1 IPPRPNSRSI
11 SYPGIVGTVAGG
23 TDSRVS
29 SAPAKATSLAP
40 NPPTDPGKPAEAESS
55 GSRVEAAS
63 GPTPLSDRWGRVRPS
78 SGPGSVGAVR
88 VEFGSDM
95 GGSAGVSNRRLYL
108 GLRSEPAGE
117 WAFSPLLA
125 VPRGRE
131 LQQLAASREHH
142 AGKGKSIDVSLPAAV
157 PDQALG
163 LAGGGA
169 STRATA
175 SRASGDNWLSRA
187 RGAGTKGG
195 GGWAGEAPCGVVQA
209 LGGVAESPGF
219 PGVSSDRSLVRD
231 QEVAGSNPVSPT
243 PP

>member
-1 IPPRPNSRSI
+1 
-11 SYPGIVGTVAGG
+11 
-23 TDSRVS
+23 
-29 SAPAKATSLAP
+29 
-40 NPPTDPGKPAEAESS
+40 
-55 GSRVEAAS
+55 
-63 GPTPLSDRWGRVRPS
+63 
-78 SGPGSVGAVR
+78 
-88 VEFGSDM
+88 
-95 GGSAGVSNRRLYL
+95 
-108 GLRSEPAGE
+108 SEPAGE

-169 STRATA
+169 RTRGTA
-175 SRASGDNWLSRA
+175 SRWSGGNWWTRASSAETRAEGGWSGD
-187 RGAGTKGG
+187 
-195 GGWAGEAPCGVVQA
+195 APCGRVQAVVQA